1 MYILCLQNI
10 FHPIS
15 VSRKEGDPL
24 SKAYYDCSVYLY
36 SSVFRLLRSFCYSLK
51 WHTLIMHSIFHIIVK
66 KTGFLDWSKHWL
78 KFFCIFLQNINHT
91 LFKENIDKASSF
103 FISLGSIM
111 CALISQHAAIIRS
124 PRHLLHICHTISSM
138 YVVPYL
144 KVINRI
150 LWSKPSHSRS
160 IWAFHSLDQDW
171 RGLYATTVLIIEV

>member
-1 MYILCLQNI
+1 MFTFGRTDQTQLLSLKLGFALCIYFCLQNI

-24 SKAYYDCSVYLY
+24 SKAYDGTVYLY

-111 CALISQHAAIIRS
+111 FSSSSS
-124 PRHLLHICHTISSM
+124 P
-138 YVVPYL
+138 
-144 KVINRI
+144 
-150 LWSKPSHSRS
+150 
-160 IWAFHSLDQDW
+160 W
-171 RGLYATTVLIIEV
+171 RNNNI